1 MTERT
6 ILIDETNYRVEKKC
20 ADERLIQRLIDE
32 HILNQTRDVGY
43 YKNDC
48 VDIVLPK
55 ITTTDQIGVGSYNT
69 IFKIPDLPDKVF
81 RLSKEG
87 LSITTLNSQVAGL
100 FIQYYLFGKC
110 PDTVCQVFEFG
121 FLHKINKDGQINK
134 DAPPRVYAILERL
147 DGNVA
152 DLYDNKFKVDK
163 TILYSAIKDVIKNA
177 FEALLCLSNI
187 EYVHLDLKPENIG
200 VKKIDGKFVG
210 KLIDFDFARYVD
222 NGKMRWKGSRKYTD
236 TNFFNTCLDDYKTNK
251 EPVGEFS
258 IKSDIYSMGVI
269 LIILFFDYGG
279 ILKLNPQIDKSA
291 NFAAPITIVWANKY
305 KIYNIEGDEIN
316 NLIGLINLL
325 IRPKPSKRINAHDAL
340 NSDWFKT
347 ITLLREQPPFPR
359 EEQEQEQVPV
369 PNTVIIDRPSRL
381 GGKRK
386 KSKRHSRN
394 GQRKTK
400 RNGIV

>member
-20 ADERLIQRLIDE
+20 TDEELIKLLIKE
-32 HILNQTRDVGY
+32 RILNQTHDVRQ

-48 VDIVLPK
+48 GDIILPK
-55 ITTTDQIGVGSYNT
+55 IITTDPIGVGSYNT
-69 IFKIPDLPDKVF
+69 IFEIPDLPDKVF
-81 RLSKEG
+81 RLSKEE

-121 FLHKINKDGQINK
+121 FLHKINEDGQINK

-147 DGNVA
+147 DGNVL
-152 DLYDNKFKVDK
+152 DLYNNNFKVDE
-163 TILYSAIKDVIKNA
+163 TILYSSIKDVIKNA

-236 TNFFNTCLDDYKTNK
+236 TNFFNTCSVDYKTNK
-251 EPVGEFS
+251 NPVGEFS

-269 LIILFFDYGG
+269 LIFLFFIYRG
-279 ILKLNPQIDKSA
+279 ILELNPEIDKSEK
-291 NFAAPITIVWANKY
+291 FSSPITFKWANKN
-305 KIYNIEGDEIN
+305 KIYNIEDDEIN
-316 NLIGLINLL
+316 KL
-325 IRPKPSKRINAHDAL
+325 
-340 NSDWFKT
+340 
-347 ITLLREQPPFPR
+347 
-359 EEQEQEQVPV
+359 V
-369 PNTVIIDRPSRL
+369 
-381 GGKRK
+381 
-386 KSKRHSRN
+386 
-394 GQRKTK
+394 
-400 RNGIV
+400 